1 MGKQLHETNTL
12 DEFIMCLRQKHS
24 NCYVPDFDA
33 NNAKENARVLFLF
46 EKPGRMT
53 DPKNKG
59 SGFISQDNNDPTA
72 RATKDFLSK
81 AGIDRKDAIFW
92 NCISG
97 WNGTRKIT
105 PEERKEAKDEIN
117 ELLRI
122 LVNLESIVF
131 VGNEAKRVAKSLNL
145 EKYNVAFSLHPSPIN
160 RASRPEDWEN
170 IPAVWRSVKPNSEN
184 KFSDAKIDEN
194 SKPKVLK
201 NIAIG
206 LNVLL
211 MLLCVGFFAGH
222 GLPKSLMLWSSAIL
236 WFVVP
241 IVNLL
246 YIRKNS

>member
-105 PEERKEAKDEIN
+105 PEERKEAIVEITQ
-117 ELLRI
+117 LLRI
-122 LVNLESIVF
+122 LHSLQAIIF
-131 VGNEAKRVAKSLNL
+131 VGKEAKKLSIKLNI
-145 EKYNVAFSLHPSPIN
+145 EKYRSVYSMHPSPIN
-160 RASRPEDWEN
+160 RATRRSEWEN
-170 IPAVWRSVKPNSEN
+170 IPFVWASV
-184 KFSDAKIDEN
+184 I
-194 SKPKVLK
+194 
-201 NIAIG
+201 
-206 LNVLL
+206 
-211 MLLCVGFFAGH
+211 
-222 GLPKSLMLWSSAIL
+222 
-236 WFVVP
+236 
-241 IVNLL
+241 
-246 YIRKNS
+246 

>member
-53 DPKNKG
+53 DPKNGG

-97 WNGTRKIT
+97 WNGTTKIT
-105 PEERKEAKDEIN
+105 SKERKEAIVEIK

-122 LVNLESIVF
+122 LVNLESIIF

-145 EKYNVAFSLHPSPIN
+145 EKYKVAFSLHPSPKN
-160 RASRPEDWEN
+160 RASRPEDWEK
-170 IPAVWRSVKPNSEN
+170 IPAVWRSVKPNSED
-184 KFSDAKIDEN
+184 KFPDAKIDEN

-236 WFVVP
+236 WFVAP
-241 IVNLL
+241 FVNLL

>member
-46 EKPGRMT
+46 EKPGPMT
-53 DPKNKG
+53 DPKNGG

-105 PEERKEAKDEIN
+105 PEERKEAKVEIS

-131 VGNEAKRVAKSLNL
+131 VGKEAKRVAKSLNL
-145 EKYNVAFSLHPSPIN
+145 EKYKVTFSLHPSPIN

-170 IPAVWRSVKPNSEN
+170 IPAVWRTIKPNSEY
-184 KFSDAKIDEN
+184 KLSDEKTEEN
-194 SKPKVLK
+194 RKPKVLK

-211 MLLCVGFFAGH
+211 MLLCVGFFIGH

-236 WFVVP
+236 WFVAP
-241 IVNLL
+241 LVNLL